1 MSEENEREEYER
13 KYIEEAVEERREFA
27 FFFFFFLMIKPTAE
41 LPGEK
46 QAEFPFMKLLGINCP
61 FLPVS

>member
-27 FFFFFFLMIKPTAE
+27 FFFFFLMIKPTAE